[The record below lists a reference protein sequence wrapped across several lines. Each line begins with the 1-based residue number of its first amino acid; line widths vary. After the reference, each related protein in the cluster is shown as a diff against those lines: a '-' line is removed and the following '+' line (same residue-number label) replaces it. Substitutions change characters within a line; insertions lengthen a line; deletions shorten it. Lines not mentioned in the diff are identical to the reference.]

1 MRFFARTIVLAVFA
15 LGFAAFGVAQK
26 SAKDAEKADE
36 IMMRIRELDLL
47 NQILPVVLTKEQV
60 AKILP
65 AVERARKEVLKAE
78 QAELEAMKKL
88 DEKLQ
93 KAVKEAY
100 GTGQVPTRELLGE
113 AVKLLKELSLKRI
126 IVASQN
132 ADHVFR
138 VLDDTLNRGQ
148 KKAAANAL
156 EPSLIDPSLDK
167 EKMTEEEKLRFFVR
181 IILLDPIAYD
191 ILVKLGRGQI
201 GKG

>member
-1 MRFFARTIVLAVFA
+1 MRFLARYSLLVTLVLGLAAV
-15 LGFAAFGVAQK
+15 GAAQTGSKESQ
-26 SAKDAEKADE
+26 KADE
-36 IMMRIRELDLL
+36 ILMRIRELDLL
-47 NQILPVVLTKEQV
+47 NQILPIVFTKEQV
-60 AKILP
+60 TKILP
-65 AVERARKEVLKAE
+65 AVERARKEVAKAE
-78 QAELEAMKKL
+78 QNELEAMKKL
-88 DEKLQ
+88 DEKIQ

-100 GTGQVPTRELLGE
+100 ATGQVPTRELLGE
-113 AVKLLKELSLKRI
+113 AAKLIKELTLKRL

-148 KKAAANAL
+148 KKAVANAL

-201 GKG
+201 GK